1 MGAFSLNRKP
11 VAPTTD
17 DNVGLAQPRIA
28 QSRIAQFD
36 AIAYALRERRE
47 EQLGLNITGTSV
59 PHSGEVIPAQGLSE
73 CLTPVRLRVRRLL
86 QKSENAA

>member
-47 EQLGLNITGTSV
+47 EQLGLSITGTSV
-59 PHSGEVIPAQGLSE
+59 AHPGEIMAAQYLSE

-86 QKSENAA
+86 QKGENAA